1 MSGAS
6 ARGWRACV
14 FVRRGH
20 KERQRLCFPS
30 FNLLGDVG
38 DVERQLD
45 AVRRTYPRASFV
57 GMIGIS
63 AGSGLLISYLGRAG
77 TRTPV
82 GAACAICPAWDV
94 RAAFAQMGVTQP
106 AGERTML
113 RQIKRGFLRRN
124 ARLLRRWDK
133 RAYEACLAATSLPEM
148 LAAHAPFAMRQ
159 RGATGAEYLAAHDP
173 MEDRHGV
180 AVPTLVL
187 NAEDDFVCPAALAR
201 PEVIVDEQPGCLL
214 LVTRSGSHVAFN
226 EGRSLTRSP
235 FHLRVS
241 LDFLEAARATAD
253 GTARVAGREAPRPS
267 APEAVGGLRGVV
279 VPTRAAGGAPAR
291 PRDEDDAVRP

>member
-1 MSGAS
+1 
-6 ARGWRACV
+6 
-14 FVRRGH
+14 
-20 KERQRLCFPS
+20 
-30 FNLLGDVG
+30 
-38 DVERQLD
+38 
-45 AVRRTYPRASFV
+45 
-57 GMIGIS
+57 
-63 AGSGLLISYLGRAG
+63 
-77 TRTPV
+77 
-82 GAACAICPAWDV
+82 
-94 RAAFAQMGVTQP
+94 
-106 AGERTML
+106 ML

-124 ARLLRRWDK
+124 ARLLRRWDES
-133 RAYEACLAATSLPEM
+133 AYEACLAATSLPEM

-180 AVPTLVL
+180 VVPTLVL

-226 EGRSLTRSP
+226 EGRSLRRSP

-253 GTARVAGREAPRPS
+253 AGSRSIADRHAWAAAARSPPSFKRSGAWPLVCTKMAQATGKATAQKASSVS
-267 APEAVGGLRGVV
+267 
-279 VPTRAAGGAPAR
+279 T
-291 PRDEDDAVRP
+291 